1 VELTEKQHSAYLVT
15 GQLVPHISLVKARER
30 SWGEVGQFVK
40 QCMETKDWM
49 KKDDN
54 VSYSV
59 TLKAFMSKYA
69 GVIRAERIIAPI
81 EKQSKGNQCTVQKE
95 ITEIHPA
102 LAEVPETLWAK
113 HKYDVGLIKNC
124 EPVVIVPKSD
134 YRPCQQQYPLKKE
147 AIVGITPVFESLLK
161 EGVIVPC
168 NDSPVR
174 TPIFPVKKIRD
185 KGQPTEWRFVQDLQ
199 AVNSA
204 VRQRAPLVANPYTIL
219 SQIPKGAEYFSVVD
233 LANAYFSV
241 PVDKDST
248 FWFAF
253 NFNGKGYKFQRL
265 CQGFSES
272 PTIYNEALR
281 KSLEPLCLTE
291 GTALLQYV
299 DDLLICAK
307 DEVTCVADTVTLL
320 KHLAQEGHKVSKS
333 KLQFAKKQVTF
344 LRLRVRTDNFKRW
357 QNTVREKCGGNK
369 RCTKTNHEKANV
381 VIFGNVLVLSNIY
394 PQLCNM

>member
-1 VELTEKQHSAYLVT
+1 MKIEVKWAYEWHVTNVLWAKTACELAKNRTKSFDTDHMLPDNLHCTSHVVTERDEYYEKDWFQGEEGETLRCSKMFWTDKVCALSVELTEKQHSVYLMT
-15 GQLVPHISLVKARER
+15 GQLAPHISLVKAKES
-30 SWGEVGQFVK
+30 SWGEVGQFVR
-40 QCMETKDWM
+40 QCMETKDWFE
-49 KKDDN
+49 KDDN

-59 TLKAFMSKYA
+59 TLKAFMSEYE
-69 GVIRAERIIAPI
+69 GDIRAERIIAPL
-81 EKQSKGNQCTVQKE
+81 EKQSKGNQRTVQND

-147 AIVGITPVFESLLK
+147 AILGITPVFESLLK

-265 CQGFSES
+265 CQGF
-272 PTIYNEALR
+272 
-281 KSLEPLCLTE
+281 
-291 GTALLQYV
+291 
-299 DDLLICAK
+299 
-307 DEVTCVADTVTLL
+307 
-320 KHLAQEGHKVSKS
+320 
-333 KLQFAKKQVTF
+333 
-344 LRLRVRTDNFKRW
+344 
-357 QNTVREKCGGNK
+357 
-369 RCTKTNHEKANV
+369 
-381 VIFGNVLVLSNIY
+381 
-394 PQLCNM
+394 